1 MTGAVV
7 IGIGN
12 SFRRDDGVGPA
23 VAAELIARDPA
34 GVRVITCAAEPAAL
48 LDAWDGAAL
57 AVLVDAVLVD
67 AAAGDEPGRVRRCSL
82 DDLVDAAPV
91 SSHDLSVRQA
101 YELSR
106 VLGRAPRS
114 VVVVTVDVA
123 DISHGRGLSPAVHA
137 ALPDAVR
144 AVLAVVLEQA
154 DEAAHQ
160 QS

>member
-1 MTGAVV
+1 MTGLVV

-23 VAAELIARDPA
+23 VSAELIARGLD

-48 LDAWDGAAL
+48 LDAWDGAAV
-57 AVLVDAVLVD
+57 AVLVDAVV
-67 AAAGDEPGRVRRCSL
+67 GDEPGRVRRCSM
-82 DDLVDAAPV
+82 DDLADAVPV

-101 YELSR
+101 YDLSR
-106 VLGRAPRS
+106 VLGRAPQS
-114 VVVVTVDVA
+114 VVVVTVDAA
-123 DISHGRGLSPAVHA
+123 DTGHGQGLSPAVQA

-144 AVLAVVLEQA
+144 IVLAIMLEQA
-154 DEAAHQ
+154 DEPAHQ

>member
-1 MTGAVV
+1 MTGLVV

-23 VAAELIARDPA
+23 VAAELIGRDLD
-34 GVRVITCAAEPAAL
+34 GLRVITCAAETAAL

-57 AVLVDAVLVD
+57 AVLVDAVL
-67 AAAGDEPGRVRRCSL
+67 GGEPGRVRRCSL
-82 DDLVDAAPV
+82 DYLADAVPV

-101 YELSR
+101 YDLGR
-106 VLGRAPRS
+106 ALGRAPQS
-114 VVVVTVDVA
+114 VLVVTVDVA
-123 DISHGRGLSPAVHA
+123 DTGHGQGLSPAVQA

-144 AVLAVVLEQA
+144 AVLAIVLKQA